1 MAPETDPPGSELID
15 ADEAARLLEV
25 TRDRIDVLVDE
36 GLLAPA
42 SGREGSWYRRSEV
55 LALRELGG

>member
-1 MAPETDPPGSELID
+1 MAPPTDPPSSELVD

-36 GLLAPA
+36 GLLTPA
-42 SGREGSWYRRSEV
+42 AGQTARFLRSEV

>member
-1 MAPETDPPGSELID
+1 MTAQTDPPSSELID

-36 GLLAPA
+36 GLLTPA
-42 SGREGSWYRRSEV
+42 AGSEARFLRSEV

>member
-1 MAPETDPPGSELID
+1 MAPQTEPPSSELID

-25 TRDRIDVLVDE
+25 ARNRIDVLVDE
-36 GLLAPA
+36 GLLTPA
-42 SGREGSWYRRSEV
+42 AGERARFLRSEV

>member
-1 MAPETDPPGSELID
+1 MTSETDPPSPELID

-25 TRDRIDVLVDE
+25 ARDRIDVLVDE

-42 SGREGSWYRRSEV
+42 SGHEGSWFLRSEV
-55 LALRELGG
+55 LALRQLGG